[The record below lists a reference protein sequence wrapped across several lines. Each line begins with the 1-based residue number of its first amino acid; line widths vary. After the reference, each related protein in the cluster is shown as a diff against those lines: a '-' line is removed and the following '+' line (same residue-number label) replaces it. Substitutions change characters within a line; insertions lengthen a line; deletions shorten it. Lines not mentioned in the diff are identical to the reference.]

1 MRNLR
6 LTEKKLKHIK
16 KLFDSGMRQWQI
28 AELYNVSQP
37 TICEILQGKRKTREQ
52 EKNKVSGSHARVGM
66 NFNHKITVK
75 EAKKIKKLYFTTDVS
90 QTELSVMYHISQSQI
105 SRIVHGLEQEE

>member
-28 AELYNVSQP
+28 AELYHVSQP
-37 TICEILQGKRKTREQ
+37 TICEVLQGKRQTRE
-52 EKNKVSGSHARVGM
+52 ERKGKKYNTNVRVGK
-66 NFNHKITVK
+66 NINNKISVK
-75 EAKKIKKLYFTTDVS
+75 DARKIKKLYFTTDVS